1 MIVKILGSG
10 CMNCQKLEALARKA
24 IDELG
29 LDAEI
34 VKVTEYPDIM
44 AYGVM
49 STPALIVDEELK
61 LAGRVPTYDEV
72 VTILKRSAE

>member
-24 IDELG
+24 SGELG

-49 STPALIVDEELK
+49 STPTLVVDEELK